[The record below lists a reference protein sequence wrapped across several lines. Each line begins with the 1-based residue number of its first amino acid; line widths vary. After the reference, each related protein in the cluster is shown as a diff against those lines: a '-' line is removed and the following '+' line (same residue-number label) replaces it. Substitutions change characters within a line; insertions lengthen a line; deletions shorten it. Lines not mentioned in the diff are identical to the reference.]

1 MLKSRSD
8 LIDAPMDRPS
18 FIGEF
23 PFVALRQFVGERVE
37 LVVDFSPSRRDVPFA
52 KLELYEFVCECVAIK
67 RLVGHGHSLIDGG
80 CAA

>member
-1 MLKSRSD
+1 MLKLRSD
-8 LIDAPMDRPS
+8 LIDAPVDRPS

-67 RLVGHGHSLIDGG
+67 RLVDQGYSFIYS
-80 CAA
+80 AAAS